1 MQYDCSCVC
10 ITSAPA
16 TLSSC
21 LGARRTADKA
31 NDQTASDDPTAK
43 TIEKFIKPEKVEK
56 VEIKEKA
63 EKLEI
68 KEKPEKVEHKE
79 KPEKVEHKEE
89 PEKVE
94 HKEKP
99 EKLEFKEK
107 ESLKVEIA
115 EKLVVENPP
124 KDIAEGVTFGNTGD
138 PVEQRVSALEKTV
151 ASLSHFITGQQ
162 RPDLGRGALSAEP
175 GTKKSST

>member
-1 MQYDCSCVC
+1 LQYDCSCVC

-79 KPEKVEHKEE
+79 K

>member
-1 MQYDCSCVC
+1 M
-10 ITSAPA
+10 
-16 TLSSC
+16 
-21 LGARRTADKA
+21 ADTPK
-31 NDQTASDDPTAK
+31 DQPASDNPTAK
-43 TIEKFIKPEKVEK
+43 AIEKLIKSEKIEKF
-56 VEIKEKA
+56 EIKEKP

-68 KEKPEKVEHKE
+68 KEKPEKHEHKE
-79 KPEKVEHKEE
+79 KPEKFEHKEK
-89 PEKVE
+89 PEKFE

-107 ESLKVEIA
+107 ESLKIEQV
-115 EKLVVENPP
+115 EKLVFENTP

-138 PVEQRVSALEKTV
+138 PIEQRVSALEHTV

-175 GTKKSST
+175 GAKKSSS